1 MMKERY
7 SKASQASILSSN
19 ISQVSTPEHTFS
31 CQNHSESRTFIFYCY
46 YPYTPSLLNPCSF
59 QILQGDSP
67 FNQKGHPSFFYC
79 GGGDEEDN
87 RLSTEKEFLKFSV
100 LITMLLCLRRSDD
113 TVGRNICKLCIKMQ
127 IRGTN
132 YK

>member
-19 ISQVSTPEHTFS
+19 ISQVSTLFLAKTTQSPAPSSSTVTTHTPQVFS
-31 CQNHSESRTFIFYCY
+31 TPAHFRYCREIHRLIKKVTLASFIA
-46 YPYTPSLLNPCSF
+46 
-59 QILQGDSP
+59 GR
-67 FNQKGHPSFFYC
+67 
-79 GGGDEEDN
+79 GGDEEDN

-100 LITMLLCLRRSDD
+100 LISMLLCLRRSDD
-113 TVGRNICKLCIKMQ
+113 TVERNICKLCIKMQ